1 MELRVPNISSA
12 LSYRLFIPHRLLPEI
27 VFPFSFSTLCCLLLF
42 NLLPLLWYLL
52 YISLPP
58 SLASPLRGLSSFSPP
73 PPFVFLSVGSTL
85 VLGKKSTVSD
95 Y

>member
-42 NLLPLLWYLL
+42 NLLSLLWYLL

-58 SLASPLRGLSSFSPP
+58 SLASPLRGLSSFSLP

-85 VLGKKSTVSD
+85 VLGKKSTVND
-95 Y
+95 H